1 MASPKKRRLIKLK
14 RLEKAGL
21 ASPVVEEEP
30 EEVMGLR
37 ELKEEVIPIPI
48 YDIRMRKKELMELAE
63 SLGAEVDYIM
73 TKAEIIE
80 RLDALD

>member
-14 RLEKAGL
+14 RLEKAAL